1 MLGYQF
7 IHLNAVARQ
16 SSRNNN
22 KQSAKN
28 VAAEIE
34 RKPHACPHIEEPQPP
49 IHLYGCSPSDAVKF
63 AGKQAALSVDKIGRK
78 IRKDA
83 LILVAGVASYPIPTK
98 QLTPSDPNLNKW
110 LKLTHQFLL
119 DKYGSNYK
127 SLYFHHDEQNPHV
140 HFIITP
146 SIDND
151 RVLSIASVH
160 DGIKA
165 RNEVT
170 SNKAKDKMSAYKAA
184 MRNFQ
189 QEYFEKVG
197 KPCGLCKE
205 GPKRRRLT
213 RKEWKAEKAAAE
225 RQAEAFSTIKLA
237 ENSVHD
243 AQIKSDEIEKEQVR
257 LNQIAKD
264 AKNLHAQAKKEQNV
278 LLALKSIDDDG
289 ITNYLKKL
297 IGKLK
302 TKLNQ
307 ALEKL
312 TKLESLNNKLCTEM
326 TLLNKQRKQL
336 EKQNSTLTYQN
347 NLRHEGINRL
357 NTELN
362 HVLRLASSGQ
372 FQTINESY
380 NNNNNPEYT
389 P

>member
-34 RKPHACPHIEEPQPP
+34 RQPHACPHIEEPRPP
-49 IHLYGCSPSDAVKF
+49 VHLYGDSPSDAVKF
-63 AGKQAALSVDKIGRK
+63 ATKQAALAVDKIGRK

-98 QLTPSDPNLNKW
+98 QLTPSDPNLKKW

-119 DKYGSNYK
+119 EKYGDQYK
-127 SLYFHHDEQNPHV
+127 SLEFHGDEFAPHV
-140 HFIITP
+140 HFILVP
-146 SIDND
+146 SIGSDG
-151 RVLSIASVH
+151 VLNISSVH
-160 DGIKA
+160 EGIKA
-165 RNEVT
+165 RNNVT
-170 SNKAKDKMSAYKAA
+170 TNTAKDKMSAYKAA

-213 RKEWKAEKAAAE
+213 RKEWKAEKVAAE
-225 RQAEAFSTIKLA
+225 RQAEALANIKLA

-243 AQIKSDEIEKEQVR
+243 SRIKLDEIEKEQAR
-257 LNQIAKD
+257 LNQITKD
-264 AKNLHAQAKKEQNV
+264 LKTLHEQAKKEKND
-278 LLALKSIDDDG
+278 LLVLKSKDDND

-297 IGKLK
+297 VGKLK
-302 TKLNQ
+302 AKLNK

-312 TKLESLNNKLCTEM
+312 TKLESRNKKLCTEM
-326 TLLNKQRKQL
+326 TQLNKQRKQL
-336 EKQNSTLTYQN
+336 EKQNTTLTYQN
-347 NLRHEGINRL
+347 NLRHEGIKRL

-372 FQTINESY
+372 YQAINESY
-380 NNNNNPEYT
+380 NNNNNQEYT
-389 P
+389 L